1 MTAQITLNLP
11 DEVYHQA
18 ELLAQQS
25 HRTVSEILVETL
37 EKFLL
42 PTAKPVSALSDSEV
56 IAQTQLRLQPLQ
68 EQRLSELLD
77 RQQSGKIAFVE
88 ERDEL
93 QALIHIYETRL
104 LRQAQALN
112 EAVRRGLLEP
122 LKG

>member
-18 ELLAQQS
+18 ELLALQR

-56 IAQTQLRLQPLQ
+56 IDQTQLRLQPVQ

-77 RQQSGKIAFVE
+77 RQQSGTIAFV

>member
-18 ELLAQQS
+18 ELLALQR

-42 PTAKPVSALSDSEV
+42 PTAKPVSGLSDSEV
-56 IAQTQLRLQPLQ
+56 ITQTQLRLQPVQ

-77 RQQSGKIAFVE
+77 RQQSGKLAFLE
-88 ERDEL
+88 LAEL

-112 EAVRRGLLEP
+112 EAVRRGSIEP

>member
-18 ELLAQQS
+18 ELLALQR

-37 EKFLL
+37 ENFLL

-56 IAQTQLRLQPLQ
+56 ITLTQLRLQPLQ

-77 RQQSGKIAFVE
+77 RQQSGTIASVE
-88 ERDEL
+88 LAEL
-93 QALIHIYETRL
+93 QELIHIYETRL

>member
-18 ELLAQQS
+18 ELLALQR

-37 EKFLL
+37 EIFLL

-56 IAQTQLRLQPLQ
+56 ITQTQLRLQPFQ

-77 RQQSGKIAFVE
+77 RQQSGTIASVE
-88 ERDEL
+88 LPEL

>member
-18 ELLAQQS
+18 ELLALQR

-42 PTAKPVSALSDSEV
+42 PTAKPVSALSDLEV
-56 IAQTQLRLQPLQ
+56 ISQTQLRLQPLQ

-77 RQQSGKIAFVE
+77 RQQSGTIASVE
-88 ERDEL
+88 LAEL

-112 EAVRRGLLEP
+112 EAVRRGLIEP

>member
-18 ELLAQQS
+18 ELLAQQR

-37 EKFLL
+37 EIFLL
-42 PTAKPVSALSDSEV
+42 PTAKPVSALSDSEA

-77 RQQSGKIAFVE
+77 RQQSGTIASVE
-88 ERDEL
+88 LDEL
-93 QALIHIYETRL
+93 QALIRIYETRL

-112 EAVRRGLLEP
+112 EAVRRGLIEP

>member
-18 ELLAQQS
+18 ELLAQQR
-25 HRTVSEILVETL
+25 HRSVSEILVETL
-37 EKFLL
+37 EIFLL

-56 IAQTQLRLQPLQ
+56 ISLTQLRLQPVQ
-68 EQRLSELLD
+68 EQRLNELLD
-77 RQQSGKIAFVE
+77 SQQSGTITSVE
-88 ERDEL
+88 HEEL
-93 QALIHIYETRL
+93 QVLIHIYEDRL
-104 LRQAQALN
+104 LRQAQSLN

>member
-18 ELLAQQS
+18 ELLAQQR

-77 RQQSGKIAFVE
+77 RQQSGTIASVE
-88 ERDEL
+88 LDEL
-93 QALIHIYETRL
+93 QGLIHIYETRL

-112 EAVRRGLLEP
+112 EAVRRNLLEP

>member
-18 ELLAQQS
+18 ELLALQR

-37 EKFLL
+37 ENFLL

-56 IAQTQLRLQPLQ
+56 ITQTQLRLQPLQ

-77 RQQSGKIAFVE
+77 RQQSGTIASVE
-88 ERDEL
+88 LDEL

-112 EAVRRGLLEP
+112 EAVRRGLIEP

>member
-18 ELLAQQS
+18 ELLAQQR

-37 EKFLL
+37 ENFLL
-42 PTAKPVSALSDSEV
+42 PTPKPLSALSDSEV
-56 IAQTQLRLQPLQ
+56 ITQTQLRLQPLQ

-77 RQQSGKIAFVE
+77 RQQSGTIASVE
-88 ERDEL
+88 LDEL

>member
-18 ELLAQQS
+18 ELLAQQR
-25 HRTVSEILVETL
+25 HRSVSEILVETL
-37 EKFLL
+37 EIFLL

-56 IAQTQLRLQPLQ
+56 ISLTQLRLQPVQ
-68 EQRLSELLD
+68 EQRLNELLN
-77 RQQSGKIAFVE
+77 RQQSGTITSVE
-88 ERDEL
+88 HEEL
-93 QALIHIYETRL
+93 QALIHIYEAKL
-104 LRQAQALN
+104 LQQAQSLN

>member
-11 DEVYHQA
+11 DEVYQQA
-18 ELLAQQS
+18 ELLAQQR

-56 IAQTQLRLQPLQ
+56 IAQTQLRLQPVQ

-77 RQQSGKIAFVE
+77 RQQSGTIAYV

-93 QALIHIYETRL
+93 QALIRIYETRL

>member
-18 ELLAQQS
+18 ELLALQR

-37 EKFLL
+37 ENFLL

-56 IAQTQLRLQPLQ
+56 ITQTQLRLQPFQ

-77 RQQSGKIAFVE
+77 RQQSGTIASVE
-88 ERDEL
+88 LDEL
-93 QALIHIYETRL
+93 QALIRIYETRL

-112 EAVRRGLLEP
+112 ESVRRSLLEP

>member
-18 ELLAQQS
+18 ELLAQQR
-25 HRTVSEILVETL
+25 HRTVSEILVESL

-56 IAQTQLRLQPLQ
+56 ITQTQLRLQPVQ

-77 RQQSGKIAFVE
+77 RQQSGTIAFV

-93 QALIHIYETRL
+93 QALIRIYETRL

-112 EAVRRGLLEP
+112 EAVRRGLIEP

>member
-18 ELLAQQS
+18 ELLALQR

-37 EKFLL
+37 ESFLL

-56 IAQTQLRLQPLQ
+56 IAQTQLRLQPFQ

-77 RQQSGKIAFVE
+77 RQQSGTIASVE
-88 ERDEL
+88 LDEL
-93 QALIHIYETRL
+93 QGLIHIYETRL

>member
-18 ELLAQQS
+18 ELLAQQRHCS
-25 HRTVSEILVETL
+25 VSDILVETL
-37 EKFLL
+37 EIFLL
-42 PTAKPVSALSDSEV
+42 PTSKPVSELSDAEV
-56 IAQTQLRLQPLQ
+56 IAQTKLRLQPIQ
-68 EQRLSELLD
+68 EQRLNELLD
-77 RQQSGKIAFVE
+77 RQQSGTIASV

>member
-18 ELLAQQS
+18 ELLALQR

-42 PTAKPVSALSDSEV
+42 PTAKPLSALSDSEV
-56 IAQTQLRLQPLQ
+56 ITQTQLRLQPVQ

-88 ERDEL
+88 RDEL

-104 LRQAQALN
+104 LLQAKALN
-112 EAVRRGLLEP
+112 EAVRRGLIEP

>member
-18 ELLAQQS
+18 ELLALQR

-42 PTAKPVSALSDSEV
+42 PTVKPVSALSDSEV
-56 IAQTQLRLQPLQ
+56 ITQTQLRLQPVQ

-77 RQQSGKIAFVE
+77 RQQSGTIASV

-112 EAVRRGLLEP
+112 EAVRRGLLES

>member
-18 ELLAQQS
+18 ELLALQR

-37 EKFLL
+37 ENFLL
-42 PTAKPVSALSDSEV
+42 PTPKPVSALSDSEV
-56 IAQTQLRLQPLQ
+56 IAQAQLRLQPVQ

-77 RQQSGKIAFVE
+77 RQQSGTIASVE
-88 ERDEL
+88 LAEL

-104 LRQAQALN
+104 WQQAQALN

>member
-18 ELLAQQS
+18 ELLAQQR
-25 HRTVSEILVETL
+25 HRSVSEILVETL
-37 EKFLL
+37 EIFLL

-56 IAQTQLRLQPLQ
+56 ITLTQLRLQPVQ
-68 EQRLSELLD
+68 EQRLNELLN
-77 RQQSGKIAFVE
+77 RQQSGTITSVE
-88 ERDEL
+88 HEEL
-93 QALIHIYETRL
+93 QALIHIYEAKL
-104 LRQAQALN
+104 LQQAQSLN

>member
-18 ELLAQQS
+18 ELLALQR

-37 EKFLL
+37 ENFLL

-56 IAQTQLRLQPLQ
+56 ITQTQLRLQPVQ

-77 RQQSGKIAFVE
+77 RQQSGTIASVE
-88 ERDEL
+88 LAEL
-93 QALIHIYETRL
+93 QGLIHIYETRL

>member
-18 ELLAQQS
+18 ELLAQQR

-56 IAQTQLRLQPLQ
+56 ISQTQLRLQPLQ

-77 RQQSGKIAFVE
+77 RQQSGTIASVE
-88 ERDEL
+88 LDEL
-93 QALIHIYETRL
+93 QGLIHIYETRL

-112 EAVRRGLLEP
+112 EAVRRGLIEP

>member
-18 ELLAQQS
+18 ELLAQQR

-37 EKFLL
+37 EIFLL

-56 IAQTQLRLQPLQ
+56 IAQTQLRLQPFQ

-77 RQQSGKIAFVE
+77 RQQSGTIASVE
-88 ERDEL
+88 LDEL
-93 QALIHIYETRL
+93 QGLIHIYETRL

>member
-18 ELLAQQS
+18 ELLALQR

-56 IAQTQLRLQPLQ
+56 ITQTQLRLQPLQ

-77 RQQSGKIAFVE
+77 RQQSGTIAFLE
-88 ERDEL
+88 LAEL

>member
-18 ELLAQQS
+18 ELLAQQR

-37 EKFLL
+37 EIFLL

-56 IAQTQLRLQPLQ
+56 IAQTQLRLQPVQ

-77 RQQSGKIAFVE
+77 RQQSGTIASVE
-88 ERDEL
+88 LDEL

>member
-18 ELLAQQS
+18 ELLAQQR

-37 EKFLL
+37 EKVLL

-56 IAQTQLRLQPLQ
+56 ITQTQLRLQPLQ

-77 RQQSGKIAFVE
+77 RQQSGTIASVE
-88 ERDEL
+88 LDEL

>member
-18 ELLAQQS
+18 ELLAQQR
-25 HRTVSEILVETL
+25 HRSVSEILVETL
-37 EKFLL
+37 ENFLL

-56 IAQTQLRLQPLQ
+56 ITLTQLRLQPVQ
-68 EQRLSELLD
+68 EQRLNELLD
-77 RQQSGKIAFVE
+77 RQQSGTIASVE
-88 ERDEL
+88 HQEL
-93 QALIHIYETRL
+93 QALIHIYEARL

>member
-18 ELLAQQS
+18 ELLAQQR

-56 IAQTQLRLQPLQ
+56 ISQTQLRLQPLQ

-77 RQQSGKIAFVE
+77 RQQSGTIAFL

-112 EAVRRGLLEP
+112 EAVRRGLIEP